1 MVPISL
7 YEHLANSI
15 SRSNTQNSEDEKNP
29 ASPCELSI
37 RFPNEETKI
46 AFLKMKKDRED
57 KQRKLQKQE
66 KRIKQE
72 KRFKEKENIARS
84 EKMLEEKV
92 QNNIK
97 GSVVEIES
105 SESISEDFLGKRKI
119 SSLALENTENEDSNA
134 TKAQELS
141 MHNNNKKLKVETPKT
156 IESSN
161 ENKDSPQNNLDK
173 EFKIKK
179 IKEMVTILDFL

>member
-1 MVPISL
+1 
-7 YEHLANSI
+7 
-15 SRSNTQNSEDEKNP
+15 
-29 ASPCELSI
+29 
-37 RFPNEETKI
+37 
-46 AFLKMKKDRED
+46 MKKDRED
-57 KQRKLQKQE
+57 KQRKLQEQE
-66 KRIKQE
+66 KKAKRE
-72 KRFKEKENIARS
+72 KRFKEKEETAKS

-97 GSVVEIES
+97 GSFIEIES
-105 SESISEDFLGKRKI
+105 SESSSEDFLGKRKI
-119 SSLALENTENEDSNA
+119 SSLVLDNTENEDSNA

-173 EFKIKK
+173 EYKIKK